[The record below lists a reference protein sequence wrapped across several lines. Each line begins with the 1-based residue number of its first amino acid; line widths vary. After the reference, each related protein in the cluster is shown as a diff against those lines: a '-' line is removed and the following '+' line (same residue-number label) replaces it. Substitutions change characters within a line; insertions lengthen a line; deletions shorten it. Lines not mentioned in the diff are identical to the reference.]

1 MPGVRMRFLPRCN
14 ASLMV
19 AAESVGL
26 AMKKFS
32 IGRDAPGVWP
42 LPHVVPAELCW
53 TAGTNTLNRFCESSY
68 RYGASRVTGLV
79 ARVVYWLPH
88 GKHCAGAPT
97 TPENTWFQTP
107 LVHVST

>member
-1 MPGVRMRFLPRCN
+1 MPGVRMRFLPRRS
-14 ASLMV
+14 ASLIIP
-19 AAESVGL
+19 AESVGS
-26 AMKKFS
+26 AMKKLL
-32 IGRDAPGVWP
+32 IGTDTPGVWP
-42 LPHVVPAELCW
+42 PAHVVPLELYW
-53 TAGTNTLNRFCESSY
+53 TAGTNTLKCFSESSY

-79 ARVVYWLPH
+79 ARVVYWLAH